1 MVWMRAGVEGRSG
14 RREAVTAERA
24 GKQTTSSTPASE
36 RPSTPARIHTI
47 CLFIAKHPN
56 IPNEKE
62 FLGCLNE

>member
-1 MVWMRAGVEGRSG
+1 MRRGVEGRSEAG
-14 RREAVTAERA
+14 VEDVVCFPARSAVTASRL
-24 GKQTTSSTPASE
+24 PE